1 MTSAHTHVDNK
12 NVRRLVAA
20 SIVLALAGMVA
31 APALFA
37 KIVYNTINPVATVA
51 DNGRRIT
58 VTGPISCSE
67 FEGADLRVI
76 VSQRSTGALA
86 EGRTR
91 INCTGEADTLQW
103 TVEAQ
108 VGGKET
114 FEAGPATAV
123 ALAST
128 SEHGE
133 STDAHQWLVE
143 ITLEAR

>member
-1 MTSAHTHVDNK
+1 MTFAHTHVDNK
-12 NVRRLVAA
+12 NVRRLVAGGIA
-20 SIVLALAGMVA
+20 LALASTLA
-31 APALFA
+31 APAVFA
-37 KIVYNTINPVATVA
+37 RITFNTIDPVATVS

-58 VTGPISCSE
+58 VTGPIACTDGE
-67 FEGADLRVI
+67 DADLRVL
-76 VSQRSTGALA
+76 VTQRSTGAVA

-91 INCTGEADTLQW
+91 ITCTGESSELQW
-103 TVEAQ
+103 TVEASVQ
-108 VGGKET
+108 GRAT

-143 ITLEAR
+143 IMLEAR